1 MDFVTGGAAQEISDA
16 RPEPGMTNIAVG
28 AGHNMRGA
36 PTMAPVAERG
46 LREGLVQQPR
56 FVWGEDSQ
64 PQTVPAAPRAKARAE
79 RR

>member
-1 MDFVTGGAAQEISDA
+1 
-16 RPEPGMTNIAVG
+16 
-28 AGHNMRGA
+28 MRGA

-64 PQTVPAAPRAKARAE
+64 PQTVPDAPRAKARAE